1 MLHRMLNVS
10 FERERKK
17 KKEYFFGYFEDIR
30 KGYIKSVPKLFNN
43 ISSLRIKLT
52 NSFDDHCSSR
62 RR

>member
-30 KGYIKSVPKLFNN
+30 KVYIKGVPKLFNN
-43 ISSLRIKLT
+43 ISSLRIK
-52 NSFDDHCSSR
+52 
-62 RR
+62 